1 MLKITQKVKL
11 NKSALKKIIVP
22 VVFILLLLFFNI
34 ITSGRYLMI
43 NNLTSVISRSIIPAL
58 LAWGIS
64 FLFITGIIDL
74 SIGAIFLLASN
85 VAGILGLQ
93 IGYPGLILGGLITSV
108 LLMYINTFL
117 FLKMK
122 IPSWVAGLGFAMIY
136 ETFGAIYSMSRIRIG
151 KQIVELGDQLRELGN
166 YPINIIIWILGLIL
180 FFILFNKTSIGI
192 NSIAVG
198 DNRDI
203 TEMMGVNVNRTLLLG
218 AISGGIFIGIA
229 ASINESYTGK
239 VVISTGLSSISQ
251 LFVPLAI
258 FLLAIILRKFVNLA
272 FGIVASSFF
281 VNSLFNVML
290 ILGVPRGTW
299 QEMILGIVIIIFGIL
314 SQINRGD
321 VVK

>member
-11 NKSALKKIIVP
+11 NKSALKKIIFP

-93 IGYPGLILGGLITSV
+93 IVYPGLILGGLITSV
-108 LLMYINTFL
+108 LLTYINTFL
-117 FLKMK
+117 FLKMLMK
-122 IPSWVAGLGFAMIY
+122 KSVCCKY
-136 ETFGAIYSMSRIRIG
+136 
-151 KQIVELGDQLRELGN
+151 
-166 YPINIIIWILGLIL
+166 
-180 FFILFNKTSIGI
+180 
-192 NSIAVG
+192 
-198 DNRDI
+198 RDH
-203 TEMMGVNVNRTLLLG
+203 
-218 AISGGIFIGIA
+218 
-229 ASINESYTGK
+229 TGK